1 MIHAPTW
8 DLFIG
13 LFFIIGVSYGF
24 ILQREKVVITLISI
38 YAALVATQIISPFAL
53 GFFDGDKTVGSIFVK
68 ANVSPFTVQTAVFGL
83 TIILLTV
90 RSGLVGRSG
99 RGLLSPFEVAI
110 FSLLNSA
117 LILTTVLYFLPD
129 EVRGALADQS
139 RFAKIIIERH
149 DIWTIAPVITLIV
162 LGFRHSRND
171 DYYE

>member
-1 MIHAPTW
+1 LIHAPTW

-38 YAALVATQIISPFAL
+38 YAALVVTQIVTPLAL
-53 GFFDGDKTVGSIFVK
+53 GFFQGDKTVGSIFVK
-68 ANVSPFTVQTAVFGL
+68 ANVSPFTIQTAIFGL
-83 TIILLTV
+83 IIILLSI

-99 RGLLSPFEVAI
+99 RGLLSPFEVAL

-117 LILTTVLYFLPD
+117 LILTTVLFFLPA
-129 EVRGALADQS
+129 EVRGSLADQS
-139 RFAKIIIERH
+139 RFAKLLIQHH
-149 DIWTIAPVITLIV
+149 DIWTIAPVLSLII
-162 LGFRHSRND
+162 LGFRHNRYE

>member
-38 YAALVATQIISPFAL
+38 YAALVVTQIVTPFAL
-53 GFFDGDKTVGSIFVK
+53 GFFQGDKTVGSIFVK
-68 ANVSPFTVQTAVFGL
+68 ANVSPFTIQTAIFGL
-83 TIILLTV
+83 IIILLTV

-99 RGLLSPFEVAI
+99 RGLLSPFEVAV

-117 LILTTVLYFLPD
+117 LILTTVLFFLPE
-129 EVRGALADQS
+129 EVRGSLADQS
-139 RFAKIIIERH
+139 RFAKIIIQRH
-149 DIWTIAPVITLIV
+149 DLWTIAPVLFLII
-162 LGFRHSRND
+162 LGFRHNRMD